1 MRKHITEDEII
12 DICKRKGQVF
22 EASREI
28 LIPAG
33 GISYSLFRNGPK
45 PVILFA
51 RDIGY
56 NGVGVDAF
64 AYRSPTITALGM
76 LQDTIRNPSDINPQE
91 ATVKLYAGTTFSNVG
106 EETRSP
112 KYLFSSES
120 NQSSGEP
127 SKTIESAQYVLP
139 NEDILLVIENRDSNA
154 SQTTSAELRW
164 AEPDRI
170 PGLIIQN
177 GQFVAYNGIKL

>member
-1 MRKHITEDEII
+1 MLRHVTEEEII

-28 LIPAG
+28 NLQAG
-33 GISYSLFRNGPK
+33 AIAYSLFKTGDK

-56 NGVGVDAF
+56 NGVGVDAY
-64 AYRSPTITALGM
+64 AYRDPVLTSNGTLD
-76 LQDTIRNPSDINPQE
+76 DTIRNPSDINPE
-91 ATVKLYAGTTFSNVG
+91 PSLCSIYVGPAFSSPG

-112 KYLFSSES
+112 KKLFSSES

-127 SKTIESAQYVLP
+127 SRTIENAQYILP
-139 NEDILLVIENRDSNA
+139 NKYILLIIENRDSNA
-154 SQTTSAELRW
+154 SQTISAELRW

-177 GQFVAYNGIKL
+177 GQFVAYNGRKL

>member
-1 MRKHITEDEII
+1 MLRHVTEDEVI

-22 EASREI
+22 EASREV
-28 LIPAG
+28 LLPAG
-33 GISYSLFRNGPK
+33 AIAYSLFRAGDK

-56 NGVGVDAF
+56 NGVGVDAY
-64 AYRSPTITALGM
+64 AYRDPVLTSDGSL
-76 LQDTIRNPSDINPQE
+76 DNSIRNPNDVNPQF
-91 ATVKLYAGTTFSNVG
+91 AQSSIYVSPVFSSPG

-112 KYLFSSES
+112 KYLFASES
-120 NQSSGEP
+120 NQAAGQA
-127 SKTIESAQYVLP
+127 SKTIESSQYILP
-139 NEDILLVIENRDSNA
+139 NSDILLVIENRDSNA
-154 SQTTSAELRW
+154 SQTISAELRW

-177 GQFVAYNGIKL
+177 GQFVAYNGQNL